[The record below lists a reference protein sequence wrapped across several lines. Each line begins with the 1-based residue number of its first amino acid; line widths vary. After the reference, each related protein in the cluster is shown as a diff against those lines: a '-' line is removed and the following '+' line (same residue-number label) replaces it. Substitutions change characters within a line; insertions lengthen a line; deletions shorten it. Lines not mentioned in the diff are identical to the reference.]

1 MTTATLPITRLIRTT
16 VTLTPQAPQAQDI
29 DTCLVLGP
37 STVIDPVSRLRSYTG
52 LDGVAVDFGSTTPE
66 YLAAVLWFEQN
77 PQPANLN
84 IGRWVQTAAPGQLFC
99 APLSLAAQAIATW
112 DAVTTPGFFVYLDGV
127 PYSLAP
133 ASFATCTNL
142 NGVASAIQ
150 TVLAAAVA
158 SSTCVWNSSYGTFI
172 ITSGV
177 TGATSTVSF
186 LAPPTAFGY
195 LTFSGQPTVSDA
207 VDIDGTVVTFIANGG
222 TPTSAQVCLGTTEA
236 GTIANLLAYLIASTD
251 TNIVKMSYTVVGTVL
266 YMVSK
271 VTGVAGNAY
280 TLSVTGATPPAASG
294 THLAGGATTDISGM
308 LAGLSTSSGA
318 YAVPGQAAETALA
331 CVQLFD
337 NQFPMKW
344 FGLVGPSFADADHLL
359 VAAYIEGV
367 APRHY
372 YGVTT
377 QEAGVLVSATTTDI
391 ASEIQALKYNYTC
404 VQYSSSSAYAVISYL
419 ARILTTDWAANNTTI
434 TLMYKQEPGIVAETL
449 NANQITTLE
458 AKGCNVFVA
467 YNDNTAIIEPGVS
480 SSGQFTDTIVGLA
493 WFADE
498 LTNNLY
504 TQLYDSP
511 TKIPQTD
518 AGMHILA
525 TVIESTCDEAVNNG
539 LVAPG
544 TWTQAGFGSLKQG
557 DTLPKG
563 YYVYQP
569 LVATQ
574 TPAQRARRVSVPFQ
588 IAIKLGGAVHTVD
601 AAVLVNQ

>member
-1 MTTATLPITRLIRTT
+1 M
-16 VTLTPQAPQAQDI
+16 
-29 DTCLVLGP
+29 
-37 STVIDPVSRLRSYTG
+37 
-52 LDGVAVDFGSTTPE
+52 
-66 YLAAVLWFEQN
+66 
-77 PQPANLN
+77 
-84 IGRWVQTAAPGQLFC
+84 
-99 APLSLAAQAIATW
+99 
-112 DAVTTPGFFVYLDGV
+112 
-127 PYSLAP
+127 
-133 ASFATCTNL
+133 
-142 NGVASAIQ
+142 
-150 TVLAAAVA
+150 
-158 SSTCVWNSSYGTFI
+158 
-172 ITSGV
+172 
-177 TGATSTVSF
+177 
-186 LAPPTAFGY
+186 
-195 LTFSGQPTVSDA
+195 
-207 VDIDGTVVTFIANGG
+207 
-222 TPTSAQVCLGTTEA
+222 
-236 GTIANLLAYLIASTD
+236 
-251 TNIVKMSYTVVGTVL
+251 
-266 YMVSK
+266 
-271 VTGVAGNAY
+271 
-280 TLSVTGATPPAASG
+280 
-294 THLAGGATTDISGM
+294 
-308 LAGLSTSSGA
+308 
-318 YAVPGQAAETALA
+318 
-331 CVQLFD
+331 
-337 NQFPMKW
+337 
-344 FGLVGPSFADADHLL
+344 
-359 VAAYIEGV
+359 
-367 APRHY
+367 
-372 YGVTT
+372 
-377 QEAGVLVSATTTDI
+377 
-391 ASEIQALKYNYTC
+391 
-404 VQYSSSSAYAVISYL
+404 
-419 ARILTTDWAANNTTI
+419 
-434 TLMYKQEPGIVAETL
+434 